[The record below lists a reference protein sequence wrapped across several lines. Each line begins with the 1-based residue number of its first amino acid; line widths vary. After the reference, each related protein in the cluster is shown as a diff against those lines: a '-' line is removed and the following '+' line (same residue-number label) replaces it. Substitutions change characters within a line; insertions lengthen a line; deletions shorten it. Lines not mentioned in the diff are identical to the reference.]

1 MSIDKQNIYSSNGNL
16 IITGEYF
23 VLAGAKALAVP
34 LLFGQQ
40 MKVEASPSNL
50 ASIHWTAVEQE
61 KPWFEAKFV
70 SENINIENTN
80 NHEIALKLQALL
92 KSARILNPKLFAPN
106 FDYKINCNIDFSTSW
121 GWGSSATLISNI
133 AKWAD
138 IDAFALN
145 KMVSSGSGYDIAA
158 SKAETP
164 IIYQLK
170 EDGYEVTPIKF
181 NPPFKENIH
190 FVYLGRKQDSS
201 QSVKEKLELIKGKEI
216 VSEITELTEKI
227 AAEQSMDEFIKLIAE
242 HEQIVSETINIERVK
257 QTLFKDFEGEI
268 KSLGAWGGDFAM
280 VVSPLAKQQVRDYFK
295 NKGLSPLFSFD
306 EIINK

>member
-23 VLAGAKALAVP
+23 VLAGAKALAIP
-34 LLFGQQ
+34 LRFGQQ
-40 MKVEASPSNL
+40 MKLEVSPSNRT
-50 ASIHWTAVEQE
+50 SILWTAVEQG
-61 KPWFEAKFV
+61 KPWFEAMFV
-70 SENINIENTN
+70 SDKLNIESTN
-80 NHEIALKLQALL
+80 NLETAIKLQTLL
-92 KSARILNPKLFAPN
+92 KSVQILNPKLFAPN

-138 IDAFALN
+138 IDAFTLN

-158 SKAETP
+158 SNAETP

-170 EDGYEVTPIKF
+170 EDGYEVTPINF
-181 NPPFKENIH
+181 NPAFKENIH
-190 FVYLGRKQDSS
+190 FIYLGQKQDSS
-201 QSVKEKLELIKGKEI
+201 QSLKDKLGLIKGREI
-216 VSEITELTEKI
+216 ISEITNLTEKI
-227 AAEQSMDEFIKLIAE
+227 AAEQSMDEFIKLIVE
-242 HEQIVSETINIERVK
+242 HEQIVSKTIKMQRVK
-257 QTLFKDFEGEI
+257 ETLFKDFEGEI

-295 NKGLSPLFSFD
+295 SKGLTTFFSFD